1 MRAFLIDTK
10 SINLKSIIKVNQN
23 KTEINI
29 INIKDR
35 IMFNLT
41 KKEGI
46 GNKTKSKTNPNK
58 ISFKNCLSTLKEIL
72 LIFINK
78 T

>member
-1 MRAFLIDTK
+1 MKTFLIATK

-23 KTEINI
+23 NMEINI
-29 INIKDR
+29 INTKDK

-46 GNKTKSKTNPNK
+46 
-58 ISFKNCLSTLKEIL
+58 
-72 LIFINK
+72 
-78 T
+78 

>member
-1 MRAFLIDTK
+1 MRAFFIDTK
-10 SINLKSIIKVNQN
+10 SINLKSIIKENQN

-46 GNKTKSKTNPNK
+46 
-58 ISFKNCLSTLKEIL
+58 
-72 LIFINK
+72 
-78 T
+78 

>member
-29 INIKDR
+29 INIKDK

-41 KKEGI
+41 KKSEFE
-46 GNKTKSKTNPNK
+46 TKQRQRLILIK
-58 ISFKNCLSTLKEIL
+58 LTLKIVSAH
-72 LIFINK
+72 
-78 T
+78 